1 MRKIAWKSTFA
12 DVQQLLIDQDETF
25 IKQLEYLNSDQFQ
38 KETDRGY
45 LRRNLHFFMAIVL
58 QGIQSP
64 TDKKYIENFLYIMY
78 PNPTPIETKLGAW
91 RQNAGNFVGKS
102 RKLTINKA
110 LLSISKDTE
119 MDVFRTGDWVNF
131 KDSSGKAIFWDSNN
145 NSIFIDGK
153 ADAIQKMK
161 QIAEFLIDGTQIT
174 SGGGFSL
181 MVDTYSLLKANKQLI
196 LNGAPGTGKT
206 FSARNEIADKLLGE
220 NADKNIQMEMV
231 QFHPSYDYT
240 DFIEGIRPN
249 LASESIGY
257 TLKKRLFQVILQ
269 KGRRNRAYTGF
280 RQKGDGRCHKRV
292 SL

>member
-1 MRKIAWKSTFA
+1 MKKIAWNSTFE
-12 DVQQLLIDQDETF
+12 DVQKLLINGDETF

-58 QGIQSP
+58 RGIQSP

-110 LLSISKDTE
+110 LLSISKDTK
-119 MDVFRTGDWVNF
+119 MDVFRTDAWLNLT
-131 KDSSGKAIFWDSNN
+131 DSSGKPIFKDANN

-153 ADAIQKMK
+153 DDAIQKMK
-161 QIAEFLIDGTQIT
+161 QIAEFLIDNVQIT

-196 LNGAPGTGKT
+196 LNGAPGTVKT

-240 DFIEGIRPN
+240 DFI
-249 LASESIGY
+249 
-257 TLKKRLFQVILQ
+257 
-269 KGRRNRAYTGF
+269 
-280 RQKGDGRCHKRV
+280 
-292 SL
+292 